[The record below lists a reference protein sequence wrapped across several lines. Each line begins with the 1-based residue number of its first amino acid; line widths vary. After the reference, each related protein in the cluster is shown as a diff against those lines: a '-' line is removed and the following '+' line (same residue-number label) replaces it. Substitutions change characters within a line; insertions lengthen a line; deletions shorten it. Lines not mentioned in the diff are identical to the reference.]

1 MPEMELM
8 DKVLVDLIEGELKL
22 IPVVFL
28 GQFVFDGSGQAV
40 QLPGLGLMFIRFN
53 LPDFSLEVLEKLVFM
68 RALQDGGAE
77 LCLFIQ
83 DVLLQILIL

>member
-1 MPEMELM
+1 M
-8 DKVLVDLIEGELKL
+8 DKVLVDLVEGELKL

-28 GQFVFDGSGQAV
+28 GQFVFDGPGQAM
-40 QLPGLGLMFIRFN
+40 QFPGLGLVLIGFD
-53 LPDFSLEVLEKLVFM
+53 LADFSLEVLEKLVFV

-77 LCLFIQ
+77 LGLFTQ